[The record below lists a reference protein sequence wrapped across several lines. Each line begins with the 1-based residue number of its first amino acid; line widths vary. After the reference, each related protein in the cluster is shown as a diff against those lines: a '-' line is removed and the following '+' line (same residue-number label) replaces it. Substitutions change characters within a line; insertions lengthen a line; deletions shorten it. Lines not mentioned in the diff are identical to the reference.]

1 MGFGEVENFA
11 PSIEVAREVVS
22 TRRAGGAELKNTVIL
37 SGVSPGAQAGAKRS
51 EESLTE
57 TRAEAA
63 GGNTRPPVPA
73 ASARFCQRFLT
84 ARRPACAR
92 AALRS
97 E

>member
-63 GGNTRPPVPA
+63 GVIARTSHQT
-73 ASARFCQRFLT
+73 ASARYFQ
-84 ARRPACAR
+84 
-92 AALRS
+92 
-97 E
+97 